1 MTIGQYMNT
10 NILAVSGDTSIR
22 EADKLMRENNVS
34 TLPVVNDGRLVG
46 TISEDKTRE
55 ASRWPIP
62 SLTIWNLR
70 HLWGYMRVRHVM
82 ERDVTT
88 AAPDT
93 TIEDA
98 VALAEKQHLVMLPVV
113 VGDNDLVG
121 TMRTEALYKLVGLAP
136 RFGTEGS
143 RIHIYEGPKS
153 GGLAFGDILEDV
165 YDITDKRGIKITS
178 MSRLTPPDAR
188 RAAFIMDL
196 DTDDASEILGELIVK
211 GYDVE
216 GSPAATP
223 RHHQIV
229 VRGE

>member
-1 MTIGQYMNT
+1 MDIGQYMNT
-10 NILAVSGDTSIR
+10 NIIAVSGDTSIR
-22 EADKLMRENNVS
+22 EADKVMRENNLS
-34 TLPVVNDGRLVG
+34 TLPVVSDGKLVG
-46 TISEDKTRE
+46 TVSEDKTRE

-62 SLTIWNLR
+62 SLSMWNLR

-98 VALAEKQHLVMLPVV
+98 MALAEKQHLGMLPVV

-121 TMRTEALYKLVGLAP
+121 TMRTDALYKLAGPTP
-136 RFGTEGS
+136 RFGAQGC
-143 RIHIYEGPKS
+143 RIHIYEGSKS
-153 GGLAFGDILEDV
+153 EGLIFGDILEEV
-165 YDITDKRGIKITS
+165 YGITDKHGIKITS
-178 MSRLTPPDAR
+178 MSHLAPSEAGRGS
-188 RAAFIMDL
+188 FIMDV
-196 DTDDASEILGELIVK
+196 DTDDVSDLLGELVVK

-216 GSPAATP
+216 ASPPATP
-223 RHHQIV
+223 RHHRIV

>member
-1 MTIGQYMNT
+1 MNIGQYMNT
-10 NILAVSGDTSIR
+10 NVLAVSGDTSIR
-22 EADKLMRENNVS
+22 EADKIMRENNVS
-34 TLPVVNDGRLVG
+34 TLPVINDGMLVG

-62 SLTIWNLR
+62 SLSMWNLR
-70 HLWGYMRVRHVM
+70 HLWGHMRVRHVM

-88 AAPDT
+88 VAPDT
-93 TIEDA
+93 TIENA
-98 VALAEKQHLVMLPVV
+98 VALAEEHHCEMLPVV

-121 TMRTEALYKLVGLAP
+121 TMRTEALYELAGVAP
-136 RFGTEGS
+136 RFSTEGS

-153 GGLAFGDILEDV
+153 GGLMFEDMLEV

-178 MSRLTPPDAR
+178 MSRLTPSEAR

-216 GSPAATP
+216 GSPAVTP

-229 VRGE
+229 VRSE